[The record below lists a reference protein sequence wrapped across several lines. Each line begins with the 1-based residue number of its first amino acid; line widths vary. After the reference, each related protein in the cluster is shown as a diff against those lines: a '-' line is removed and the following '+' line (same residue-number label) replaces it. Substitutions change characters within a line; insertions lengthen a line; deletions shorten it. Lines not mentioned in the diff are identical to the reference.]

1 MKPLASFTGDSVL
14 VQTLELQMLLQ
25 HFSDTNIHDA
35 PVELGRHKYTV
46 EKCWEMPTFWLPV
59 VGVLSVVEVW

>member
-46 EKCWEMPTFWLPV
+46 EKC
-59 VGVLSVVEVW
+59 